1 MGFNIK
7 PNIERYGVFRLNRGY
22 GIFDLKTGE
31 ILKKKGHPNRIET
44 YVFETWA
51 LKRCA
56 ELNKKGV

>member
-7 PNIERYGVFRLNRGY
+7 PNIERYDVIPLQKGY
-22 GIFDLKTGE
+22 GIVELKTGE
-31 ILKKKGHPNRIET
+31 ILKKKGHPHRIER

-51 LKRCA
+51 RKRCS